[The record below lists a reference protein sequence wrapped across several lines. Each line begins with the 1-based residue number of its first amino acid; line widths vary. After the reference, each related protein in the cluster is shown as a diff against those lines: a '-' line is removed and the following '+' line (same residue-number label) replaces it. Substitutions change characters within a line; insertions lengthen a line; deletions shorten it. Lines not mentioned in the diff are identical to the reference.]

1 VRLSRLLLLVAACGA
16 VTTTSCRRPSTQE
29 WQPPPASA
37 HADSAGLRSDRF
49 GIVGRTV
56 GRTATTHLDDLGVGW
71 VRIPVTWGQVEP
83 RRGDYKWAAVSDA
96 VRAEARTRP
105 GMRAMVTLEAK
116 SPWAGRGTGGE
127 VGEKATVPPRDLDA
141 YSRFVHGMVTRG
153 RGVVECWQIENEM
166 ESQFWWAGTSQ
177 DYLALLRTAHR
188 AIRSADP
195 SAKVAVGGFTSW
207 TSSAAVLV
215 DAGKSKAEIARELG
229 YGEIGGRDTSQ
240 VEASVRRSL
249 SFVDDVLGQGAE
261 YFDIVD
267 LHLYHRYETIPMRVE
282 WLRAKM
288 RANGYEKPIWATE
301 VGGPDTAV
309 LPHSDSVQAQ
319 EVVKRVVLAL
329 SSGVEKVFWLGLS
342 EMHDQGE
349 RFKRMGLTTT
359 SWQRK
364 PAFEA
369 YRLTIRK
376 LDELRYSSSVEV
388 AGGYGLRFGQGAQGV
403 WVLWADRGAK
413 LRLQTGARHVLVTHL
428 DGREERLTTDGG
440 EVELSLTARPIFVE
454 GVAG

>member
-1 VRLSRLLLLVAACGA
+1 
-16 VTTTSCRRPSTQE
+16 
-29 WQPPPASA
+29 
-37 HADSAGLRSDRF
+37 
-49 GIVGRTV
+49 
-56 GRTATTHLDDLGVGW
+56 
-71 VRIPVTWGQVEP
+71 
-83 RRGDYKWAAVSDA
+83 
-96 VRAEARTRP
+96 
-105 GMRAMVTLEAK
+105 MVTLEAK

-229 YGEIGGRDTSQ
+229 YGEIGSRDTSQ

-413 LRLQTGARHVLVTHL
+413 LRLQTGARQVLVTHL